1 MVNDVRKEIS
11 AEFKKHRNRTSFLS
25 SISLGSE
32 KEYIIENL
40 SVLLSAGIAVDASFE
55 AIKAEIRSS
64 RLKST
69 IEEMQYDIGSGFPLW
84 KALTRA
90 EFVPNRVLS
99 LIHIGEES
107 GKLPEYLKIIASHE
121 EKERDFHSKIT
132 SALLY
137 PVFVFVLTV
146 VIGLGTAWFTLPRL
160 ATVFSNLKIKLP
172 IFTKLLI
179 AFGKFLGAY
188 GIFAIPSLIII
199 FMAVFYLL
207 FINKKTKKYGQLCS
221 LKFPMINKLIQQV
234 EIARM
239 GYIWGS
245 LLNAGLPIVS
255 ALDSLAETT
264 DIFEYKKFYTHLRDK
279 VSEGYSVKKSLGL
292 YKNRNRLIPVTV
304 QQMLI
309 SSEESGNFPGM
320 LSRIGEIYES
330 KSDLSMKNLP
340 VILEPVL
347 LVVVWIGV
355 LIIAIAIIMP
365 LYSLIG
371 GLNNAR

>member
-1 MVNDVRKEIS
+1 MANDNPKEKS
-11 AEFKKHRNRTSFLS
+11 TNLKKHSNKPSFLS
-25 SISLGSE
+25 SISLGNE

-64 RLKST
+64 SLKSA
-69 IEEMQYDIGSGFPLW
+69 IEEMQDDIESGFPLW
-84 KALTRA
+84 KALGRA
-90 EFVPNRVLS
+90 EFVPNRVIS

-107 GKLPEYLKIIASHE
+107 GKLPEYLKIISSHE
-121 EKERDFHSKIT
+121 QKERDFHSKIS

-160 ATVFSNLKIKLP
+160 STVFLNLKIKLP
-172 IFTKLLI
+172 FFTKILI
-179 AFGKFLGAY
+179 AFGEFIGSY
-188 GIFAIPSLIII
+188 GIFAMPTLIII
-199 FMAVFYLL
+199 FSAVFYFL
-207 FINKKTKKYGQLCS
+207 FINKKTKKYGQVCS
-221 LKFPMINKLIQQV
+221 LKIPMINRLIQQV

-245 LLNAGLPIVS
+245 LLNAGLPIIG
-255 ALDSLAETT
+255 ALDSLQETT
-264 DIFEYKKFYTHLRDK
+264 VLYNYKKFYTHLRDN

-292 YKNRNRLIPVTV
+292 YKNRNKLIPVTV

-309 SSEESGNFPGM
+309 SSEESGNLPGM
-320 LSRIGEIYES
+320 LSKIGEIYEN
-330 KSDLSMKNLP
+330 KSDMSMKNLP